1 MSLPVLGIDVSKA
14 KFQASLLVAGKAR
27 NKSCTNDPSGF
38 ADLATW
44 LERQGVSLVHACME
58 ATGSHWERLAT
69 FLAERGHV
77 VSVVNPAQIVGFAKS
92 ELIRTKTDGVDA
104 GLIARFCAA
113 LQPATWRPLPPE
125 VRELR
130 ALVRRLADLQ
140 EMERMEANRLVAGG
154 LTDAVERSIKVL
166 LEQVR
171 AEMART
177 RALIRDHFDQHPGL
191 KADRDLLRTIPGIG
205 EQTAAVILGEIGD
218 VSRFENAKQL
228 ACYAG
233 LTPMER
239 QSGTFKGRSRMS
251 KIGNSILRKA
261 LFMPD
266 RKSVV

>member
-104 GLIARFCAA
+104 GLIAACVRGDLPLA
-113 LQPATWRPLPPE
+113 LYTRD
-125 VRELR
+125 R
-130 ALVRRLADLQ
+130 A
-140 EMERMEANRLVAGG
+140 
-154 LTDAVERSIKVL
+154 
-166 LEQVR
+166 
-171 AEMART
+171 MARAA
-177 RALIRDHFDQHPGL
+177 RAVGVVVV
-191 KADRDLLRTIPGIG
+191 G
-205 EQTAAVILGEIGD
+205 
-218 VSRFENAKQL
+218 SR
-228 ACYAG
+228 G
-233 LTPMER
+233 
-239 QSGTFKGRSRMS
+239 
-251 KIGNSILRKA
+251 
-261 LFMPD
+261 
-266 RKSVV
+266 